1 VTYGSTAQ
9 DSERAQPS
17 HRAHQIRQ
25 DALVKLIYFLLA
37 KLHWAAD
44 AHRKSLSIRPPQNYT
59 GIQLLMHVFAD
70 PHRFGVGARCTLKE
84 MLCALCRRPGVMS
97 VAPRKRCVL
106 ALTATV
112 LLCSAMIVQA
122 DHEPLCI
129 SRPDSGSMECL
140 DSLSQ
145 AGGDSCTYANDGECD
160 EPENCAYGTD
170 SSDCGGPYDAFTECE
185 YYQRM
190 LPCFSGEF
198 FHSACAYLPA
208 PTPQNSSTNVLACC
222 ICRIV
227 LPRSRGVSREYDG
240 THTLDGR
247 TGVCVSL
254 RVCLCVCVSLSLS
267 LSIYTNKDLFT
278 DMRMIIYMYIGCA
291 SM

>member
-1 VTYGSTAQ
+1 MTYGSTAQ

-129 SRPDSGSMECL
+129 SRPDSGSMECV

-145 AGGDSCTYANDGECD
+145 A
-160 EPENCAYGTD
+160 EPA
-170 SSDCGGPYDAFTECE
+170 SYDAFTECE

-227 LPRSRGVSREYDG
+227 LPRSRGVPREYDG
-240 THTLDGR
+240 

-254 RVCLCVCVSLSLS
+254 RVRLCVCVSLSLS
-267 LSIYTNKDLFT
+267 LSIYTNKALFT